1 VKRLR
6 EESEQIYLSG
16 MPFVQRA
23 KLKEDGY
30 ATTAASQDK
39 EVNEI

>member
-1 VKRLR
+1 M
-6 EESEQIYLSG
+6 YLSG
-16 MPFVQRA
+16 APFVQSA
-23 KLKEDGY
+23 KLKEDGD